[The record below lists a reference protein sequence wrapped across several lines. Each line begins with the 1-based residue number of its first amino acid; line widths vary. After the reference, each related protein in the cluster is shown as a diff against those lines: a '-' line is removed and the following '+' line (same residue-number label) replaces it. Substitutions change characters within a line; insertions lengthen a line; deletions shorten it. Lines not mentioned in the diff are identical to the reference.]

1 MAKGGSTGWKQ
12 KSGAIKSCSA
22 KFVFFF
28 ESLQFKIHLIRGATN
43 QSKMKSILRKTRR
56 SIMEQIVEEELD
68 EKNMSAPVEVD
79 IQFPDSRPSAFNAK
93 LFVVAIQETMGSST
107 KC

>member
-22 KFVFFF
+22 KFVFF
-28 ESLQFKIHLIRGATN
+28 ESFQFKIHLIRGATN

>member
-1 MAKGGSTGWKQ
+1 MALLGGN
-12 KSGAIKSCSA
+12 KSQGQSKAAQPSL
-22 KFVFFF
+22 FFF